1 MFFKAPR
8 ALEKVADY
16 TKLPDGTWTAE
27 VPALRLRVT
36 GDSPTECRY
45 RLLDELDA
53 RLAAWIVAVTEGG
66 SSSNSELSPE
76 ID

>member
-1 MFFKAPR
+1 MLFKVNH

-16 TKLPDGTWTAE
+16 TKLPDGTWVVE

-45 RLLDELDA
+45 RLLDEFDS
-53 RLAAWIVAVTEGG
+53 RLAAWIVGVTEAGPQ
-66 SSSNSELSPE
+66 SESQLIP
-76 ID
+76 